1 MYMYTC
7 WQLSVHWPV
16 LIKRLASVQ
25 VIMSEVKV
33 GWLPKVQMFRTQEL
47 SFLWI
52 KGLRYRNL

>member
-1 MYMYTC
+1 MLAVKCALT
-7 WQLSVHWPV
+7 SA
-16 LIKRLASVQ
+16 KRLASVQ